1 MARTIVT
8 CNNDFVNY
16 DNIVSITIL
25 KTDDEEDAEE
35 KSVVTDDDYGLVAV
49 DIMNNVHILG
59 MKDTSEK
66 RTNCTLP
73 ADSAKMRKSIRY
85 SR

>member
-25 KTDDEEDAEE
+25 KTDAE
-35 KSVVTDDDYGLVAV
+35 VMLR
-49 DIMNNVHILG
+49 
-59 MKDTSEK
+59 K
-66 RTNCTLP
+66 RTL
-73 ADSAKMRKSIRY
+73 
-85 SR
+85 

>member
-16 DNIVSITIL
+16 DNIVSITLL

-35 KSVVTDDDYGLVAV
+35 KSKNMT
-49 DIMNNVHILG
+49 H
-59 MKDTSEK
+59 
-66 RTNCTLP
+66 
-73 ADSAKMRKSIRY
+73 
-85 SR
+85 

>member
-25 KTDDEEDAEE
+25 KTDDEEDADFNEIVNIYVE
-35 KSVVTDDDYGLVAV
+35 AYIKGME
-49 DIMNNVHILG
+49 IMRILQV
-59 MKDTSEK
+59 SYAEIYE
-66 RTNCTLP
+66 TN
-73 ADSAKMRKSIRY
+73 Y
-85 SR
+85 